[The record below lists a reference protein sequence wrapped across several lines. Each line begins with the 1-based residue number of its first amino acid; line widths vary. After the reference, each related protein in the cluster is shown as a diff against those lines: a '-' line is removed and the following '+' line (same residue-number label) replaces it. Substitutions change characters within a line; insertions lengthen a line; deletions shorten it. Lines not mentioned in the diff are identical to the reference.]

1 MRTKNPAEEFLL
13 LEYSESRTAAERW
26 LRAAVAGWAGG
37 GGACSGRPGP
47 REELEELGLGLRL
60 RLS

>member
-26 LRAAVAGWAGG
+26 LRAAVAGRAGG
-37 GGACSGRPGP
+37 GGACSGRLAG
-47 REELEELGLGLRL
+47 RGEVEELGLEL